1 MAYYEQQNIWDFV
14 VDGLFVEYIVAL
26 LGAIAATTNSFSAL
40 LYAIFGKTVEDK
52 LANINATWTSTL
64 QTVLSD
70 SATMLKEVAN
80 VEGTVFPIGQYIIT
94 FVLFIGSVLGVVSI
108 AMSTIRIAR
117 AVPGAQGVPVAP
129 A

>member
-1 MAYYEQQNIWDFV
+1 MAYAEQNIWDFV

-52 LANINATWTSTL
+52 LSTISANWTDTL
-64 QTVLSD
+64 KTVLSD
-70 SATMLKEVAN
+70 SATMLKEITST
-80 VEGTVFPIGQYIIT
+80 EGTVFPIGQYIIT

-108 AMSTIRIAR
+108 AMTTIRQAR
-117 AVPGAQGVPVAP
+117 AVPAAVPVSP